1 MQRVAIVDPS
11 EASRESLRTL
21 LLGVD
26 FVWLEA
32 ECARYE
38 YFFDVI
44 QQQESMPDLAIVSL
58 DADKNKALQMI
69 GEIST
74 KYPKLPILTISHD
87 HQALLQSLQ
96 RGAKYFL
103 THPVGLEDMLAALR
117 RALGESSGSLGEQP
131 SLSGGMIRQQ
141 GATQLV
147 AVLGSR
153 GGVGTTSISV
163 NLAATLSTDPN
174 NTVALVDLDLALG
187 DADIAMEVNGMD
199 NISIADLAR
208 NIERLDMNFLRRALV
223 RHEGT
228 GLSILRH
235 PMEIQEIGILHEG
248 HIERILNLLKMSYSH
263 MILDLSKSLR
273 PTDMMALRMA
283 DTILLTAQ
291 LELSSLRNV
300 VRLIHLLGSE
310 DNLAEKVRIVINRVG
325 SDTVEEG
332 ISMKKAEEVIGKPIF
347 WQIPNDPKSLIAARI
362 AGEPLVCHNPKC
374 RVQMAI
380 VGLAQALAGKPA
392 GPAAADPKV
401 KASWSLFGRK

>member
-11 EASRESLRTL
+11 ESTRESLRTL

-44 QQQESMPDLAIVSL
+44 QQSMPDLAIVAL

-69 GEIST
+69 GQLSVEH
-74 KYPKLPILTISHD
+74 PKLPILTISHD

-96 RGAKYFL
+96 KGAKYFL
-103 THPVGLEDMLAALR
+103 THPVGLEDMLSALR
-117 RALGESSGSLGEQP
+117 RALGESSQAADQP
-131 SLSGGMIRQQ
+131 SMSHGMIRQG
-141 GATQLV
+141 GASQV
-147 AVLGSR
+147 IAILGSR
-153 GGVGTTSISV
+153 GGVGTTTLAV
-163 NLAATLSTDPN
+163 NLAATLASDPMN
-174 NTVALVDLDLALG
+174 GVALVDLDLALG
-187 DADIAMEVNGMD
+187 DADIALEVKGID

-208 NIERLDMNFLRRALV
+208 NIERLDMNFLRRAMV

-228 GLSILRH
+228 GLAILRH
-235 PMEIQEIGILHEG
+235 PLEIQDVGVLHEG
-248 HIERILNLLKMSYSH
+248 HVERILNLLKMSYSH
-263 MILDLSKSLR
+263 LVLDLSKSML

-300 VRLIHLLGSE
+300 VRLIHMLGHEE
-310 DNLAEKVRIVINRVG
+310 DLADKIRVVINRVG
-325 SDTVEEG
+325 SESIEEG

-347 WQIPNDPKSLIAARI
+347 WQVPSDPKSLIAARVV
-362 AGEPLVCHNPKC
+362 GEPLVRHNPKS
-374 RVQMAI
+374 RVQQSI
-380 VGLAQALAGKPA
+380 SGLALTLCGKSVMPLVESKTKSA
-392 GPAAADPKV
+392 
-401 KASWSLFGRK
+401 WNFFGRK